1 MASPDLLA
9 APLVQIATALHRRR
23 LSPVELVD
31 AYIQR
36 IEATTGLRAF
46 ITPPDGRT
54 RRDAQRAERRLAR
67 GERGALLGV
76 PIAVKD
82 LFATRALR
90 TTVGS
95 RILKDW
101 VPRSDAA
108 AVARLRAAGAIVFGK
123 TNLHEFAYG
132 VSTANPWWGIARN
145 PHDPR
150 RSPGGSSGGSAIAVV
165 AGLCA
170 GALGSDTGGSIRV
183 PASLCGCVGLK
194 PTFGAIPLNGTF
206 PLGWSLDHA
215 GPLARTVEDA
225 GVLLDVLSGG
235 DAGRKSRRASTRGL
249 RVGMLQGSIVDNV
262 QPAVSRQLDAAAR
275 ALRRRG
281 LRVRVVVIPD
291 LQWTVATQ
299 LVTLR
304 AEASALHTR
313 WIRARPRAYG
323 VDVRT
328 RLQLGSLVAG
338 ADYVLAQRMRARIR
352 AAMSDVFHDIDVLL
366 LPSTPIAAPVIG
378 ERTVHWRSGEEP
390 VDGAL
395 VRLTAPF
402 NLTGLPALSV
412 PFGATA
418 GLPIG
423 VQVVGQWNDEARVLA
438 VGRLLEAEAP
448 TLTRT
453 SQTLAG
459 PEAPLAWA
467 DGPPH
472 KREREFSR

>member
-1 MASPDLLA
+1 MPSVERLTS
-9 APLVQIATALHRRR
+9 APLVQVASALRRR
-23 LSPVELVD
+23 QVSPVELVD
-31 AYIQR
+31 AYAGR
-36 IEATTGLRAF
+36 IEAAAGLRAY
-46 ITPPDGRT
+46 ITPPDERA
-54 RRDAQRAERRLAR
+54 RREAQRAERRLSR
-67 GERGALLGV
+67 GETGALLGV

-95 RILKDW
+95 RILRDW
-101 VPRSDAA
+101 VPSSDAA
-108 AVARLRAAGAIVFGK
+108 AVARLRAAGAVIFGK
-123 TNLHEFAYG
+123 SNLHEFAYG
-132 VSTANPWWGIARN
+132 VSTANPWWGVARN
-145 PHDPR
+145 PHDPA

-194 PTFGAIPLNGTF
+194 PTFGAIPIDGAF

-215 GPLARTVEDA
+215 GPLARTVDDA

-235 DAGRKSRRASTRGL
+235 DAGRKARRASTRGL
-249 RVGMLQGSIVDNV
+249 RVGVLRGPILRNV
-262 QPAVSRQLDAAAR
+262 KPPVSRQVEAAAA

-281 LRVRVVVIPD
+281 LRVRDVQIPEME
-291 LQWTVATQ
+291 WTVATQ

-304 AEASALHTR
+304 AEASALHAR
-313 WIRARPRAYG
+313 WIRTRRRDYG
-323 VDVRT
+323 ADVRT
-328 RLQLGSLVAG
+328 RLQLGALVGG

-352 AAMSDVFHDIDVLL
+352 AAMSRVFQDVDVLL
-366 LPSTPIAAPVIG
+366 LPSTPVTAPVIG
-378 ERTVHWRSGEEP
+378 ERTVRWRSGEEP

-412 PFGATA
+412 PFGAAA

-423 VQVVGQWNDEARVLA
+423 VQVVGRWNDETHVLA
-438 VGRLLEAEAP
+438 VGGLIEE
-448 TLTRT
+448 
-453 SQTLAG
+453 LA
-459 PEAPLAWA
+459 A
-467 DGPPH
+467 
-472 KREREFSR
+472 SR